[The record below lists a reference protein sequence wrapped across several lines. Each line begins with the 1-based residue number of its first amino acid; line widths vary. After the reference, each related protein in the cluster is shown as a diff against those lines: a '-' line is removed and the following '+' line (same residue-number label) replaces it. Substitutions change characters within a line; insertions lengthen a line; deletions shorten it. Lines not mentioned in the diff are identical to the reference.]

1 MDQKGYEATLA
12 AIEMANLLQ
21 AIDDDE

>member
-1 MDQKGYEATLA
+1 MDQKGFEATLA